1 MYKIVAIMSIC
12 LFISSMTYAS
22 TAKKDAGCVDESAK
36 IEQSQFTPGTC
47 NFNQNKNEDEVIELL
62 EVDTPYEISVKQ
74 IKNNK
79 VLEEI
84 DYVPVTTNATFGY
97 DIAKQDNN
105 GYLSLYADAK
115 KDEAGNIIVQ
125 YIYQNANGKDNPY
138 YENKS
143 SFAIP
148 VNFLKKGESKE
159 VYNVKV
165 KDTSLIFTLKK

>member
-1 MYKIVAIMSIC
+1 MYKIIAIMSIG
-12 LFISSMTYAS
+12 LFISSMSYAS
-22 TAKKDAGCVDESAK
+22 TEKVDAGCVDEPVK
-36 IEQSQFTPGTC
+36 VEKSQFTPGSC
-47 NFNQNKNEDEVIELL
+47 NFDRDKSEDEVIELL
-62 EVDTPYEISVKQ
+62 EVDTPYKISVKQ

-125 YIYQNANGKDNPY
+125 YIYQNANGKNKPY

-148 VNFLKKGESKE
+148 ENFLKKGESKE